1 MKGIAIPTTNIGK
14 DGVGSTNAA
23 LGGVASPSGGGSGAY
38 VSRERASGNG
48 HAGVKSLTGPVQ
60 MVDLTSPRNAIG
72 GVSGVVTNQ

>member
-1 MKGIAIPTTNIGK
+1 MGQANA
-14 DGVGSTNAA
+14 GVGG
-23 LGGVASPSGGGSGAY
+23 LPSPTAGGSSAY
-38 VSRERASGNG
+38 VGRERASGGNG